1 MLKIMDEKIKQ
12 CDGNY
17 RRNFSQDIIKEY
29 YNITI
34 KYVLDLFSNTINVV
48 NEGII
53 ADDNTLPMYSKVG
66 MSTLQS
72 PIIEA
77 TEESEMMDLYKELQQ
92 QQTQTQ
98 QKAANNSEME
108 KLQELENSLQV
119 SFLQYKKY
127 CEELNIADYYNNYG
141 NEEYKKQVKKDLKEF
156 DNDNTTFLSILTL
169 IKYSDV
175 TLFWQDRKKDF
186 PELAIAA
193 GIVLGKPTHNAFQE
207 RVFSKGSYMDTKL
220 KKRTSEDTFEI
231 NVLNACNT
239 HVMSSLSS
247 IIASINNKKQQQK
260 GTDDSELE
268 MYQKVKAYETIRL
281 QDLEE
286 INNMT
291 ELVGTDTTDAT
302 ELGDSDFESIAVP
315 DVYDDNFDD
324 DSDSETPLIKYF
336 DTVKL
341 NNAEFNRNITDIQ
354 LGKQLYSQ
362 DSQQMDS
369 QDSQQTEVVFAK
381 VVQHKQVVED
391 SDDEDDESTDEGV
404 QFMATIKQE
413 KGTVG
418 KTDKNEEPFM

>member
-1 MLKIMDEKIKQ
+1 
-12 CDGNY
+12 
-17 RRNFSQDIIKEY
+17 
-29 YNITI
+29 
-34 KYVLDLFSNTINVV
+34 
-48 NEGII
+48 
-53 ADDNTLPMYSKVG
+53 
-66 MSTLQS
+66 
-72 PIIEA
+72 
-77 TEESEMMDLYKELQQ
+77 
-92 QQTQTQ
+92 
-98 QKAANNSEME
+98 
-108 KLQELENSLQV
+108 
-119 SFLQYKKY
+119 
-127 CEELNIADYYNNYG
+127 
-141 NEEYKKQVKKDLKEF
+141 
-156 DNDNTTFLSILTL
+156 
-169 IKYSDV
+169 
-175 TLFWQDRKKDF
+175 
-186 PELAIAA
+186 
-193 GIVLGKPTHNAFQE
+193 
-207 RVFSKGSYMDTKL
+207 
-220 KKRTSEDTFEI
+220 
-231 NVLNACNT
+231 
-239 HVMSSLSS
+239 
-247 IIASINNKKQQQK
+247 
-260 GTDDSELE
+260 
-268 MYQKVKAYETIRL
+268 
-281 QDLEE
+281 
-286 INNMT
+286 MT